1 MSGEADLWAAVF
13 ALAMKDA
20 CETESYACKA
30 AGNSAAPTC
39 RDALE
44 AWAFLTH
51 GGEWGAHREW
61 LAGINGINAGIIRE
75 EALRRGPTR
84 GVRVARLNAEMREEK
99 PVVRR
104 KPAKQTKPRA
114 PGRDDARKALCASL
128 ASDWAAGVEI
138 EIIAQRTGLTHN
150 AIAKIAR
157 QLGARR
163 PADWMARSAVKAASL
178 INAKNAA
185 RNAEIMQRHQG
196 GQSIRTIC
204 AAMNMKMRT
213 VHSII
218 YKEKAGSAV
227 EAGGSNSRAA
237 GGGGCSFHGQTM
249 PAERSA

>member
-61 LAGINGINAGIIRE
+61 LAGINGIQQGIIRE

-84 GVRVARLNAEMREEK
+84 SVRVARMSAEIREQA

-104 KPAKQTKPRA
+104 KPAKQPKPRA
-114 PGRDDARKALCASL
+114 PGRDPARKALCASV
-128 ASDWAAGVEI
+128 AADWAAGVEI
-138 EIIAQRTGLTHN
+138 EDIAARSGLTHN

-163 PADWMARSAVKAASL
+163 PADWMARSAAKAAAAVQAA
-178 INAKNAA
+178 NAD
-185 RNAEIMQRHQG
+185 RNAEIMRRRMQG
-196 GQSIRTIC
+196 ESIRTIC
-204 AAMNMKMRT
+204 AAMGMKMRT

-218 YKEKAGSAV
+218 RKELPGSAV

-237 GGGGCSFHGQTM
+237 GGGGCSFHGQNM
-249 PAERSA
+249 QDNG